1 MTRGEAVVETPGSSR
16 RGLRSRYGG
25 PAFGPV
31 GFVAAVAGGLF
42 FEVAVLVDVPYWVFP
57 LFLIPA
63 GLISLPSLCLRQ
75 IGMGVF
81 AAWLAVPFGVVTAPV
96 LVIVGLIGG
105 IRLAGGAIARRYDN
119 PGRAREVVERKDFWA
134 AGALWMSPVVLAS
147 LLLTWRIS
155 GGTTPVVP
163 SRGELAADG
172 MAFAV
177 AAGVLCLAAL
187 FAVFGWGRGAFG
199 SGPRAL
205 RRGTAL
211 ALVAG
216 ALLTPAAWH
225 IASDAFT
232 DEVKHDP
239 RGQLAEM
246 GIDVPA
252 DYRFR
257 EGRNWC
263 SGFQDLACHVN
274 YRFTAGRG
282 RFDSY
287 QELFR
292 PDSDLP
298 HHLLPLTPTSCPA
311 VNLQWEIHCELTDS
325 AVAGSYASVSLLLTR
340 SAQETT
346 LVIAW

>member
-1 MTRGEAVVETPGSSR
+1 M
-16 RGLRSRYGG
+16 
-25 PAFGPV
+25 FGPT
-31 GFVAAVAGGLF
+31 GFVVAVAVGIL
-42 FEVAVLVDVPYWVFP
+42 FEVAVLLDAPYWAFA
-57 LFLIPA
+57 LFLTPA
-63 GLISLPSLCLRQ
+63 ALVALPWPRVRQ

-96 LVIVGLIGG
+96 LAIVGLIAG

-119 PGRAREVVERKDFWA
+119 PDSGRDLAARKDFWA
-134 AGALWMSPVVLAS
+134 AGAVWMPLVMLAA
-147 LLLTWRIS
+147 LLVTWRIS

-163 SRGELAADG
+163 SRGEWAADG
-172 MAFAV
+172 KALAV

-187 FAVFGWGRGAFG
+187 FAVFGWGRGVFG
-199 SGPRAL
+199 SGPRTV

-252 DYRFR
+252 DYRFQ

-263 SGFQDLACHVN
+263 SGFQDLGCHVN
-274 YRFTAGRG
+274 YRFTAGREL
-282 RFDSY
+282 FDSY

-298 HHLLPLTPTSCPA
+298 HHLMPSRSTSCPA
-311 VNLQWEIHCELTDS
+311 VSLQWEIHCELTDP
-325 AVAGSYASVSLLLTR
+325 AVTDSYATVSLLVTR
-340 SAQETT
+340 SARQTT
-346 LVIAW
+346 LVISW